1 MPSYYRKKT
10 GKGYRTKTGR
20 KNYVKKV
27 VKDTLAK
34 ELELKKSYF
43 TGTIS
48 LTCATPG
55 TTNVQYL
62 DLGQIAQGTTNAQR
76 IGNKIKIHSIRWR
89 LGCSHSSNGGILRVS
104 AVRTK
109 TNAFANGSIPVNM
122 ETNWDKERVT
132 VLTDRVYPN
141 DTTKLWKLITGRCKG
156 NTLVF
161 DDSTTGSA
169 TKGTTFLAFLF
180 AAQTGVAQT
189 FGFGYQV
196 EVTYTDA

>member
-1 MPSYYRKKT
+1 MVKVSRSRRVLKRSRALLK
-10 GKGYRTKTGR
+10 RDSI
-20 KNYVKKV
+20 KNV
-27 VKDTLAK
+27 VKATLAK

-43 TGTIS
+43 SGTVS
-48 LTCATPG
+48 MNMGTPG

-62 DLGQIAQGTTNAQR
+62 DLGQIAQGVTNANR

-89 LGCSHSSNGGILRVS
+89 LGCSHSTNSGIFRVS

-109 TNAFANGSIPVNM
+109 TNAFANASIPTVM

-132 VLTDRVYPN
+132 VLTDRTYAN
-141 DTTKLWKLITGRCKG
+141 DTAKTWKLITGRCKG
-156 NTLVF
+156 GVLLF

-169 TKGTTFLAFLF
+169 LKGTTFLAFMMGGP
-180 AAQTGVAQT
+180 TGAGTT

-196 EVTYTDA
+196 EVTFTDA